1 LFFLQDPSL
10 NAHKGTVGEREGN
23 QQIINNSSFI
33 HVQVGASLCLA
44 RVIECT
50 KDPNT
55 GTLQRLCPRIL
66 KLLSSPSFLANASLL
81 PAIGGLAQVLTHSDY
96 QLLLLIAISIDD
108 ISICMLQFRQN
119 SQEEVSVDPCSQ
131 SIASIQ
137 SNFHLCLQC
146 VKEWRYNHLSVGIC
160 CCSILSDGNLL
171 HCFAPLV
178 IL

>member
-1 LFFLQDPSL
+1 MFFLQDPSF
-10 NAHKGTVGEREGN
+10 NVHKGTEGEREGN
-23 QQIINNSSFI
+23 KQTINNSSFI

-108 ISICMLQFRQN
+108 ISICLFQFRQD
-119 SQEEVSVDPCSQ
+119 SQEVSVDPCSQ

-146 VKEWRYNHLSVGIC
+146 VEEWRYNHLSVGIC
-160 CCSILSDGNLL
+160 CCSISSDGNLL
-171 HCFAPLV
+171 HFFAPLV